1 MSKSFT
7 LKDSGKRQNY
17 NSGMEREQ
25 QVQKPRFD
33 LIIPINMPYEETLL
47 YRWAMQMERGR
58 VKYSNRNWEKAN
70 SIEELERFKAGAWRH
85 FVQLMQGDVDED
97 HFAAVCFNL
106 NGMLYV
112 MDKLNVDVNG
122 NKKTSSKSKKTS

>member
-112 MDKLNVDVNG
+112 MDKLNVDING